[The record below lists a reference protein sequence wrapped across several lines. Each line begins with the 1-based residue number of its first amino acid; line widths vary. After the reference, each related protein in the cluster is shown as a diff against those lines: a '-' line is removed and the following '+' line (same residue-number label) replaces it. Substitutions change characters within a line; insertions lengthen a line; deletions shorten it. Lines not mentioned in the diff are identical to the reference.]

1 MPPNTLVHPH
11 SDQVDFG
18 HDSWIQDIINDTPYI
33 DIEVTSPELFEGAW
47 KVVSF
52 VFPSWKKDNL
62 KFTQCKD
69 GITNQLV
76 RVTDTGSK
84 ESVLV
89 RAYGK
94 GSERIIDRRQEIINI
109 ITLSRQGLAPPLYA
123 RFRNGLI
130 YGFIEGRVSH
140 VDDLGH
146 PKMAKWIAT
155 RLAQWHK
162 VELPQPTE
170 DHLHH
175 KTKHQPDQK
184 LWKTMRGWLDQVPDK
199 YDDPKTQATFAN
211 RFDMKH
217 IKTEMEELINH
228 LEKLESPIVFSHN
241 DLLYGNIIFDDDK
254 EEAYFIDYEYG
265 CYAYR
270 GFDIG
275 NHFNEHCGFECDYSK
290 YPSKNFQ
297 LEWLEWY
304 LQAINDDVTPTKEQI
319 NKLYNEV
326 NGFSLASHF
335 YWGLWAM
342 IQAMV
347 SDIDFDYMEYAVL
360 RFDEYEKRK
369 EQVLNYLSI

>member
-1 MPPNTLVHPH
+1 MPPNTLAH
-11 SDQVDFG
+11 SQMDQPDFQ
-18 HDSWIQDIINDTPYI
+18 DSWTDHLINDTPYI
-33 DIEVTSPELFEGAW
+33 DIEVTSTDLFEGAW
-47 KVVSF
+47 KVVKA
-52 VFPSWKKDNL
+52 VFTSWEKENL
-62 KFTQCKD
+62 KFVQCKD
-69 GITNQLV
+69 GITNQS
-76 RVTDTGSK
+76 R

-94 GSERIIDRRQEIINI
+94 GSERIIDRKQEIINI
-109 ITLSRQGLAPPLYA
+109 IILSQQGLAPPLYA

-140 VDDLGH
+140 VDDLGN
-146 PKMAKWIAT
+146 PKMARWIAA

-162 VELPQPTE
+162 VELPEPS
-170 DHLHH
+170 D
-175 KTKHQPDQK
+175 KTNDQKRNQK
-184 LWKTMRGWLDQVPDK
+184 LWKTMRGWFNQVPAK
-199 YDDPKTQATFAN
+199 YNDPKTQATFEKH
-211 RFDMKH
+211 FDMKH
-217 IKTEMEELINH
+217 IKDEMDDLFEQ
-228 LEKLESPIVFSHN
+228 LEKLDSPIVFSHN
-241 DLLYGNIIFDDDK
+241 DLLYGNIIFNDDK

-265 CYAYR
+265 SYAFR

-290 YPSKNFQ
+290 YPSKAFQ

-304 LQAINDDVTPTKEQI
+304 LQAANDESPSKEQV
-319 NKLYNEV
+319 NKLYDEV

-360 RFDEYEKRK
+360 RFNEYEKRK
-369 EQVLNYLSI
+369 EQVLASLSI

>member
-1 MPPNTLVHPH
+1 MILSMIPLILTLKYLQLISSKVHGKW
-11 SDQVDFG
+11 SR
-18 HDSWIQDIINDTPYI
+18 
-33 DIEVTSPELFEGAW
+33 LFSLLG
-47 KVVSF
+47 
-52 VFPSWKKDNL
+52 KK
-62 KFTQCKD
+62 KTEM
-69 GITNQLV
+69 V
-76 RVTDTGSK
+76 RVTEMVSK

-130 YGFIEGRVSH
+130 YGFIEGRVSQ
-140 VDDLGH
+140 VDDLGN

-162 VELPQPTE
+162 VDLPSLLPSK
-170 DHLHH
+170 HH
-175 KTKHQPDQK
+175 QKRNQK
-184 LWKTMRGWLDQVPDK
+184 LWTTMRGWLDQVPAK
-199 YDDPKTQATFAN
+199 YNDPKTQATFTK

-217 IKTEMEELINH
+217 IKTEMNDLIEQ

-241 DLLYGNIIFDDDK
+241 DLLFGNIIFNDSK

-265 CYAYR
+265 CYAFR

-275 NHFNEHCGFECDYSK
+275 NHFNEYCGFECDYSK
-290 YPSKNFQ
+290 YPNKEFQ
-297 LEWLEWY
+297 LDWLKWY
-304 LQAINDDVTPTKEQI
+304 LEAANDGEKPTKDQV
-319 NKLYNEV
+319 NKLYDEV

-360 RFDEYEKRK
+360 RFNEYDKRK
-369 EQVLNYLSI
+369 QEVLASLSI